1 LTQSNAIEFGPESMA
16 VLGQMKSKMQP
27 IRRGKEAIDR
37 RTTKDSR
44 IRFFLS
50 LATYLDTRV
59 SGSSEHSPRVARGAA
74 SLARA
79 IGKTG
84 AFTQTVYWAGLL
96 HDIGKICVPDD
107 ILSKAGPLT
116 EEEWELM
123 RLHPTVGAM
132 MLQSQGLLDNVAPV
146 IHAHQERYDGK
157 GYPSGLDGE
166 NIPLSA
172 RILAVVD
179 AYEAMTSQRV
189 YRNPLTPAEAVTELK
204 TEAGRQFDPQIVDV
218 FLGLFPE
225 REEE

>member
-1 LTQSNAIEFGPESMA
+1 MA
-16 VLGQMKSKMQP
+16 VLDQMKSPLQP
-27 IRRGKEAIDR
+27 LRRGKDALDR

-44 IRFFLS
+44 LRFFLS
-50 LATYLDTRV
+50 LATYLDTRI

-79 IGKTG
+79 LGKTG

-96 HDIGKICVPDD
+96 HDIGKICVPDS

-123 RLHPTVGAM
+123 RLHPTVGAT
-132 MLQSQGLLDNVAPV
+132 MLQSQGLLDHVAPV

-157 GYPSGLDGE
+157 GYPVGLDGE
-166 NIPLSA
+166 SIPLSA

-179 AYEAMTSQRV
+179 AYEAMISHRIYRTS
-189 YRNPLTPAEAVTELK
+189 LAPAQAVTELK
-204 TEAGRQFDPQIVDV
+204 TEAGRQFDPHLVDV
-218 FLGLFPE
+218 FLGLFPSGE
-225 REEE
+225 DA